1 MDNNVGILDIL
12 DGFLHSERTFYQ
24 TVRILR
30 ETRREDIFETH
41 QRNTAVLLGIIRSHM
56 AAESPSYSVR
66 YNVTIPPTL
75 PTGWNDPVVVHPS
88 LEQIASATETTVP
101 TDDSGNCAICQDSL
115 TSPATRIRHCGHL
128 FHTTCITEWFTRSV
142 HCPNCRHDIRETV
155 GQNLW
160 ARDLRNTGSGLFF
173 TTPARQGQGMSRTIL
188 TTDPPQPTSS
198 AQVHTPPLGSSRSA
212 LLSEVVNESPRTVE
226 RASSDEHHA

>member
-1 MDNNVGILDIL
+1 MENNLGVLDIL
-12 DGFLHSERTFYQ
+12 DGILESDTAFYN

-30 ETRREDIFETH
+30 ENRREDIFETH

-75 PTGWNDPVVVHPS
+75 PTGWNDPVVVHPTA
-88 LEQIASATETTVP
+88 EQIAAGTETGVSFH
-101 TDDSGNCAICQDSL
+101 DENCAICQE
-115 TSPATRIRHCGHL
+115 TITTQCTRLRHCGHI
-128 FHTTCITEWFTRSV
+128 FHPNCISEWFTRSV
-142 HCPNCRHDIRETV
+142 HCPNCRHDIRGTAVENPFT
-155 GQNLW
+155 
-160 ARDLRNTGSGLFF
+160 RDLRNTGSGLFF

-188 TTDPPQPTSS
+188 TTDPPRPTSS

-212 LLSEVVNESPRTVE
+212 LLSEVVNESLHTVE
-226 RASSDEHHA
+226 TASSDEDHA